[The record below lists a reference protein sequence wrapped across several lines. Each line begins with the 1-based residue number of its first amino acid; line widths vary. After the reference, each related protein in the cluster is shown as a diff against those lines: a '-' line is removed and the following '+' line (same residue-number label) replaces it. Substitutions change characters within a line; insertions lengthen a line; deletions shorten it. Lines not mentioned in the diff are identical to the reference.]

1 MRLQASVMGIAD
13 IFEALAAKDRPYA
26 AGKTLSE
33 TLSIL
38 AKLKKNAHI
47 DQDFFEIF
55 VRDKVY
61 LK

>member
-1 MRLQASVMGIAD
+1 MGIAD